1 MTPREQRLRVREIQL
16 RERELA
22 LRHWQGRDA
31 AASRIAEGGFRSLF
45 VMNGL
50 GALAL
55 GAFLAVAIPMP
66 EAEDLLPFVIAA
78 IALHALGL
86 LLAASLSWVRYMK
99 RRYEDRRDRHG
110 SKNPWWW
117 ATVAISLASA
127 LMFLFGI
134 AFVVYG
140 GFTALDLGDDDNG
153 QVSRVF
159 QT

>member
-1 MTPREQRLRVREIQL
+1 MTPREHRLRLREIQL

-31 AASRIAEGGFRSLF
+31 GTSRIAEAGFRSLF

-66 EAEDLLPFVIAA
+66 EAEDLLPFLIAA

-86 LLAASLSWVRYMK
+86 VLAASLSWVRYMA
-99 RRYEDRRDRHG
+99 RRYEDQRDRRG
-110 SKNPWWW
+110 SRNPWWW
-117 ATVAISLASA
+117 ATAAVSLASA
-127 LMFLFGI
+127 MLFVLGV
-134 AFVVYG
+134 AFVIYG
-140 GFTALDLGDDDNG
+140 GFTSLDLEQDDG
-153 QVSRVF
+153 QATRVI
-159 QT
+159 QS